1 MYLIDK
7 SFIRDPKH
15 YLLQSLFAVVVIMV
29 IFYFEAL
36 PHIVIATSLGGSAF
50 IIFTMPHSA
59 TAQPRR
65 LIGGHIV
72 GLISGALLYYIFFAG
87 PLGELS
93 ADWRVI
99 TVLAYALA
107 AGLCIFLMPTTN
119 TEHTPAVATALGIVS
134 DGWSY
139 EIVITVLLFAVI
151 LAIVK
156 RLLQPY
162 LRDLVE
168 GK

>member
-1 MYLIDK
+1 MNLIDK

-15 YLLQSLFAVVVIMV
+15 YLLQSLLAVVAIMV

-50 IIFTMPHSA
+50 IVFTMPRSA

-93 ADWRVI
+93 ADWRLI
-99 TVLAYALA
+99 TVLGYALA
-107 AGLCIFLMPTTN
+107 VGLCIFLMTITN

-139 EIVITVLLFAVI
+139 QIVISVLLFAVI
-151 LAIVK
+151 LAIVR
-156 RLLQPY
+156 RLLQHR
-162 LRDLVE
+162 LKNLA
-168 GK
+168 

>member
-1 MYLIDK
+1 MNLIDK
-7 SFIRDPKH
+7 SFIRYPKR
-15 YLLQSLFAVVVIMV
+15 YLLQSLLAAVAIMV

-50 IIFTMPHSA
+50 IIFTMPHSV
-59 TAQPRR
+59 TAQPRK

-72 GLISGALLYYIFFAG
+72 GLISGALLYYIFFVG

-93 ADWRVI
+93 ADWRLV

-107 AGLCIFLMPTTN
+107 VGLCIFLMTITN

-139 EIVITVLLFAVI
+139 QLVISVLLFAVI
-151 LAIVK
+151 LAIVR
-156 RLLQPY
+156 RLLHRR
-162 LRDLVE
+162 LKDLA
-168 GK
+168 

>member
-7 SFIRDPKH
+7 AFLREPKK
-15 YLLQSLFAVVVIMV
+15 YIIQSLLAVVVIMV

-50 IIFTMPHSA
+50 IVFTMPHSV
-59 TAQPRR
+59 TAQPRK

-93 ADWRVI
+93 TDWRFI

-107 AGLCIFLMPTTN
+107 VGLCIFLMTITN

-139 EIVITVLLFAVI
+139 QVVISVLLCAVI
-151 LAIVK
+151 LAIIR
-156 RLLQPY
+156 RLLQHR
-162 LRDLVE
+162 LKDLA
-168 GK
+168 

>member
-7 SFIRDPKH
+7 AFIRDPKH
-15 YLLQSLFAVVVIMV
+15 YLLQSLLAVVVIMI
-29 IFYFEAL
+29 IFYFEVL

-50 IIFTMPHSA
+50 IVFTLPRSA

-87 PLGELS
+87 PLAEL
-93 ADWRVI
+93 AANERII
-99 TVLAYALA
+99 TILAYALA
-107 AGLCIFLMPTTN
+107 VGLCIFLMTITN
-119 TEHTPAVATALGIVS
+119 TEHTPAVSTALGIVS

-139 EIVITVLLFAVI
+139 QIVISVLLCAVI
-151 LAIVK
+151 LAIIR
-156 RLLQPY
+156 RLLHHR
-162 LRDLVE
+162 LRDLT
-168 GK
+168 

>member
-15 YLLQSLFAVVVIMV
+15 YLLQSLFAVVAIMV

-36 PHIVIATSLGGSAF
+36 PHIVIAISLGGSTF

-72 GLISGALLYYIFFAG
+72 GLISGALL
-87 PLGELS
+87 
-93 ADWRVI
+93 
-99 TVLAYALA
+99 
-107 AGLCIFLMPTTN
+107 
-119 TEHTPAVATALGIVS
+119 
-134 DGWSY
+134 
-139 EIVITVLLFAVI
+139 
-151 LAIVK
+151 
-156 RLLQPY
+156 
-162 LRDLVE
+162 
-168 GK
+168 